1 MKTKL
6 FITAHGD
13 SSIGEATVTYEIDS
27 PFYVGQYSSEDLKD
41 YKDVFKTMIVQV
53 YEDLTD
59 CKCSGMY
66 EEEIAEDLRQEELVN
81 KIEISIN

>member
-6 FITAHGD
+6 YITAHGD
-13 SSIGEATVTYEIDS
+13 SSIGEATGHFEIDA
-27 PFYVGQYSSEDLKD
+27 PFYVGQYDNDELQD
-41 YKDVFKTMIVQV
+41 YKDVFKKMIVQV

-66 EEEIAEDLRQEELVN
+66 EEEMAEDLRQEELVN